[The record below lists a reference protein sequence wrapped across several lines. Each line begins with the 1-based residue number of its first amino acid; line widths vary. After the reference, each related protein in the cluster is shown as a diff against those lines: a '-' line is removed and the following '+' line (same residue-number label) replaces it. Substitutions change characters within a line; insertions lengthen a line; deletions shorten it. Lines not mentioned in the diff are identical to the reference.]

1 MLQRLIGLSIVVIHR
16 FIQITTTTTTTTT
29 DYYDYDSAMFVCF
42 SRVIA
47 AIFAVNGEV
56 NECPV
61 LASLTG
67 DVDTIIQIIEEIG
80 ADDKVMFKV
89 VIDDSDAYKPG
100 FSLKFLVHGLDLQ
113 VLSWMHA

>member
-1 MLQRLIGLSIVVIHR
+1 
-16 FIQITTTTTTTTT
+16 
-29 DYYDYDSAMFVCF
+29 MFVCF

-89 VIDDSDAYKPG
+89 VIDDSDAYKRG

-113 VLSWMHA
+113 VLSWMHAKNISQSMLKMNLKDRTSHEML